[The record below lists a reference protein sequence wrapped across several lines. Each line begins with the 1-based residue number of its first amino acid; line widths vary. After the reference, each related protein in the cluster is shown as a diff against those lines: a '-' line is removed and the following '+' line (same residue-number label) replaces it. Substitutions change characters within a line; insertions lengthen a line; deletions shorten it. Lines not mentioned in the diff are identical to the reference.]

1 MKFKK
6 LFIVPIVL
14 LLITVVTSILAFQNS
29 NQLEKGYLY
38 FSERVVSPTYDGE
51 YFAIFGNLKETDYT
65 ITIESLDDYIH
76 ITTKDS
82 SEKIMKD
89 IAVTIKE
96 TDTLYD
102 SSIVTNNLTT
112 TTIVIDELDDY
123 IFTVSLDAGKTY
135 ELSMTKTDQNTD
147 DASMDMVLAQ
157 LPEYLLNM
165 KSLNESIAFSSFVFS
180 ILSLGTIVAILFIKK
195 D

>member
-38 FSERVVSPTYDGE
+38 FSERVVSPTYDVE

-102 SSIVTNNLTT
+102 SSIVTNTSLLFF
-112 TTIVIDELDDY
+112 EL
-123 IFTVSLDAGKTY
+123 LD
-135 ELSMTKTDQNTD
+135 L
-147 DASMDMVLAQ
+147 
-157 LPEYLLNM
+157 
-165 KSLNESIAFSSFVFS
+165 
-180 ILSLGTIVAILFIKK
+180 
-195 D
+195 